1 MNAGELQQWLGTHGQ
16 PIVVDGDPG
25 PQTREA
31 IKAAFVNTYAA
42 AVTDADIAA
51 LAVRLGCTTKQL
63 RAMSIVESGGS
74 AFDKQGRPKI
84 LFERHLFYRM
94 TSGKYGISAWSN
106 PSGGGYSE
114 DSWEKLA
121 RAACQDA
128 SAAFGAVSWGKFQV
142 LGRHWSALGYP
153 SPIDMAYATV
163 TSEAAHYEMLARY
176 IEVNN
181 LKPAL
186 AKLSTN
192 ANDNRALA
200 AGYNGPAYEKFLYHV
215 KLAKAMAA

>member
-1 MNAGELQQWLGTHGQ
+1 MNAIELQQWLGAHGQ
-16 PIVVDGDPG
+16 PVAVDGNPG
-25 PQTREA
+25 AQTRAA
-31 IKAAFVNTYAA
+31 IKAAFVNDCAA
-42 AVTDADIAA
+42 AVTDTDIAV
-51 LAVRLGCTTKQL
+51 LAARLGCTVKQL
-63 RAMSIVESGGS
+63 KAMSIVESGGS
-74 AFDKQGRPKI
+74 AFDKTGRPKI
-84 LFERHLFYRM
+84 LFERHLFHRM
-94 TSGKYGISAWSN
+94 TNGRYGLSAWSN
-106 PSGGGYSE
+106 PKGGGYSE

-128 SAAFGAVSWGKFQV
+128 DAAFGAVSWGKFQV
-142 LGRHWSALGYP
+142 LGRHWSSLGYP

-176 IEVNN
+176 IEVNR

-186 AKLSTN
+186 AKLSTS

-215 KLAKAMAA
+215 KLAKAMA